1 MLQFL
6 TVYMYVLYVCTCLQ
20 MLPFITN
27 EDDDEIGPLI
37 KIVSTIQH
45 MPCELPIALVF
56 TTSVMHCMCNLA
68 MSHVF

>member
-37 KIVSTIQH
+37 KIVSTIVNKNILQ
-45 MPCELPIALVF
+45 IF
-56 TTSVMHCMCNLA
+56 
-68 MSHVF
+68 